1 MSVATVYSALNAALN
16 NGVIDLWSASAQ
28 AALAPIR
35 GVLGLFGIQDSYL
48 LSQASLTQGLGRVT
62 LTGSGVFGQPG
73 DPRGMR
79 FAVHGQLLYVE
90 PEGGIG
96 TFQLSLGIASGRW
109 TFSDFF
115 NPNCLPSSQ
124 GQESS
129 LGTVIWTPSFLHGL
143 ALESVVFSAD
153 SSADANLTLSGRLPA
168 NDLFAS
174 TLAMLA
180 PWPLSLSGTL
190 QMPANWTAIPVMELL
205 ARAAGSPVLNI
216 GSPATTG
223 DGPKG
228 LTLSNLGLQM
238 LVRDDLNTSE
248 WGRSSFSVVNLVGTA
263 SLGQGNAAL
272 VANVSTPLLLVGH
285 QWHLIAVF
293 DPAHASV
300 VRGVAQLSSIFGV
313 PALPLPDNFPLLETF
328 KFHEVDFT
336 FTSPDDQSP
345 PQLQSLALTIASEQ
359 QWSPPVPFV
368 TLHDIGTR
376 WVWAWGAIRD
386 DSSVFRQIGTVSGSV
401 FGTLRFG
408 DNGNTRQKVDIDVS
422 VSLPQLYIEGQMRS
436 GDYIPIGQAFSYF
449 FGAPGPAVGG
459 LQSAVVSE
467 LGFAAD
473 PLVQN
478 YSAETLVVFGTPDND
493 GPSADQGW
501 DINLVVITLRLEQI
515 GFWIS
520 AQNGRVGGG
529 LNGVFSF
536 FPAAADDDYESP
548 RLVFRADYPVQDPDA
563 PEGWRFSGGLY
574 QGTSISLSDLVA
586 QFLGL
591 GKAPASV
598 PQLTVDRLDVAFSTG
613 DRSYEL
619 GGTISMRWTPTLFG
633 TALKISA
640 AASIDI
646 AREGDAPADTPASGR
661 LSGEFSIN
669 RIGIEVG
676 MDVGVDEPTYLLKVY
691 VDTIWVQAITAWR
704 GEKDST
710 TNPRHQVIA
719 VQLGGT
725 TLGDMLEYLVN
736 LAAPTL
742 GFTLDSPWDVLKRIE
757 LSSFV
762 FTLDP
767 TNNVVE
773 FVYKATV
780 DLGFGSL
787 SAIGVRYTRGGAGKV
802 ELVLEGSL
810 LGKAYTGDNA
820 LAWDVVNDPPPAVP
834 GTGSSLVELRY
845 LGIGQRIRLQNP
857 VDTVAGNLALLKQFM
872 QPVENPSNLPTTSGS
887 GIAFSADSQWLI
899 GLDIGLMANTVDLGF
914 LFNDPILYG
923 LSVGLN
929 GEKAGSLAGLR
940 FEILYKKISDDVG
953 MFRVELRLPDAF
965 RTFQLGIASLT
976 LGTVVIEVYTNGN
989 FKVDLGFP
997 YNQDFSR
1004 SFSVQAYVF
1013 IGRGGVYF
1021 GLLDGV
1027 TSSQVPRIS
1036 NGTFS
1041 PVLEL
1046 GIGLAVGVG
1055 REIRAGILGG
1065 GAYVEVQVIF
1075 QGVLGWFN
1083 PASAGLPSAQYFRAL
1098 GIAALHGKV
1107 YGYVDFKVIKVS
1119 VSLEA
1124 YAQVSALFECY
1135 QPTQFDLKVSVRA
1148 EAKVKILFI
1157 KISFSFHVS
1166 LELSFTLGSVQ
1177 QTPWIVAPGGEPKGF
1192 QGSRLLAAP
1201 GRAGSLSG
1209 GQGPRSRR
1217 NRAQRVQVLSAQH
1230 LHQVL
1235 LRKRASNTLALL
1247 EDSDWDWAP
1256 SRSQWPDGQP
1266 RSALLYLLPSI
1277 SIGELPVSWSG
1288 PAVADATPNYRAAF
1302 ILCANSGVDPQAPN
1316 ARAEARRSAS
1326 HHALATSADDT
1337 ASLTPDLWVRTVLL
1351 YALYAIPEGP
1361 RSETD
1366 PLTAG
1371 QLALLAAVL
1380 DDPQSADAAFAWSN
1394 LDTLFATNLHLLL
1407 GADPGAVTEVGG
1419 MVAPLPPG
1427 LTRSGTPGGTLN
1439 FAEVNPVG
1447 PWYEWDLAQYMGQYL
1462 PVGGA
1467 SGPRPTVDDPA
1478 SYESFPTFIFR
1489 DYCLMLAKAAVQ
1501 EAGDLLASTRVSVAD
1516 AGGGKGQSLAQLA
1529 ATFASATIDYP
1540 IRSGDTVESVAQA
1553 LGASSAELLFLNPG
1567 LQRQLENA
1575 SVGSR
1580 LAVNLGIAP
1589 EVLAVDNANEAFALG
1604 SIELGTLLHQ
1614 AASGETLDAI
1624 ASLFNLGSSSLLFE
1638 ADGAGLGESAAL
1650 LDPAA
1655 PFDLPART
1663 WSKGPSSRL
1672 LAAATAYVRYRQPR
1686 LPPADWYAQA
1696 VFDGNAEL
1704 IARLTRDDLTV
1715 NSQELPPGQVLKVPQ
1730 GFNAVQ
1736 PTSDYTTQ
1744 PGDTLDQIAA
1754 TLALVQ
1760 VYSGQSPPEAADW
1773 QTFLGAV
1780 TSPGAGTYG
1789 LPASAGLHTRVGESL
1804 DALARR
1810 LLLDVNWTASSDPA
1824 VGTWQYA
1831 WANILTWA
1839 GPAAFLAPLAL
1850 VPVPNAVAKATD
1862 GEPLSFTLLA
1872 NTYGLDIAEAAT
1884 RLENLTGLYAIDTVL
1899 TVTQVPVI
1907 TVDQL
1912 LAQLLGG
1919 AALPRIVNQ
1928 GSRSLMAGLRAPK
1941 PVSDTQGHAVA
1952 DAQQPTP
1959 LYDLTGQQFDLAVD
1973 TAPDK
1978 ADAPA
1983 LALTLTAQ
1991 ASWISLVGSTV
2002 SAANSTSNSRFLAR
2016 SDIPAGMAVPTD
2028 VVQSLDYRYSNA
2040 QIIAM
2045 GPATRLA
2052 LPVVKAPA
2060 AMALAGLS
2068 PKAYGLTQRIELQ
2081 TPVALPIPGM
2091 DAPPVGAQPTLWPL
2105 PADLRAKAL
2114 AGSSVAYDLLTTAEG
2129 ASAGRDAVA
2138 VENTTWACRIS
2149 VAIKQV
2155 NDALTLFALQGVDE
2169 AERPTLL
2176 ALRAWLAAGEGSGTV
2191 VKVLARPAPDAGNCA
2206 GLSVLD
2212 SAPAQTWLIQAN
2224 LSTESVP
2231 RSPNVLLGRVNSLA
2245 RDGDPAPAASLDE
2258 LERFVTLLWEGSV
2271 VGGTGYTLGLDKG
2284 LPASAV
2290 DANGVASIDLLVIAG
2305 TQQGAA
2311 PQGRSLLPFN
2321 TCALV
2326 APGLDATIGTLYAED
2341 HNEEDMILQ
2350 ALVPAGSVG
2359 FNLTLEAP
2367 PEAAESTA
2375 ELQARR
2381 LFSLLGTQIPA
2392 RQDSPFSMA
2401 ASGMPAPPTPV
2412 ERDAPPA
2419 WKRQRLVRRGV
2430 LRDQRLAEDADP
2442 YWLYEQVLPLYR
2454 FATPSPLPRVPGLP
2468 TPDEDPYRGFGWAS
2482 SLPSAD
2488 VELHFQD
2495 ILGNPTG
2502 ANPAGQGQVSL
2513 PSGYTDPLLG
2523 VGDWPAVVSAW
2534 AVSADA
2540 GKVTLGISLEARPAT
2555 VMPSPSQ
2562 PGDAAAQTAD
2572 RQAEAYAK
2580 AYYQLGQPLSATVET
2595 SLDTSA
2601 AHGIE
2606 QAPLWRFAAASQA
2619 FSASAAQLGAAR
2631 APANATLATLA
2642 ADYSLRYTEM
2652 ALANAQVPMQALFGV
2667 GARLK
2672 VPAYALFAENDTA
2685 QSITALTRPDG
2696 WPSVSAEALL
2706 AAPENGDLPL
2716 RSGTVLQVSPAL
2728 TRNTGDGS
2736 ANLATLANALGT
2748 LPGLLAGDNASLT
2761 ILTPGI
2767 TFSVA
2772 VSEAERVSVTVT
2784 EASVPMPIRSL
2795 EQVCTAFAA
2804 LGVNIGVID
2813 LGQSHQALP
2822 AIFQAN
2828 QLISSTVWVAGSDDS
2843 LAHNGSGLDQ
2853 AALAALNT
2861 HSVNLFEMGALLYL
2875 GDFNDG
2881 AGITADGAQTLHQ
2894 FADAH
2899 ACPAELLLGA
2909 NPSLAVPSDGA
2920 FALPGRVSWPGDAA
2934 QVRVPYSIQS
2944 GDSLDT
2950 IAPRFAETTQALA
2963 TANLEM
2969 PCVVAGGVTLD
2980 ISVDGQSCSLTTAA
2994 NGQSLAATLTQLQ
3007 AQAPAATL
3015 TDLLTG
3021 IGAAP
3026 QALSTGALLICAA
3039 AQFNSPTAP
3048 SAIAGLLGVSAGA
3061 FALAN
3066 VGTPNLIASGI
3077 TLAAPHGQTRVITQ
3091 ANDCLNSL
3099 IVRFAEAGVQ
3109 VNAQDIVDTPANA
3122 DKALF
3127 AAGAPALV
3135 PPAGLRISLPIGAS
3149 GPYPGPAFPLNV
3161 SLTLSR
3167 PAALINPD
3175 FAADNQGGVS
3185 RCSSPIP
3192 APQAPAAEDQGGG
3205 LAFNAFIS
3213 AMRAA
3218 LPDLRIATGRA
3229 LEDSRDLWAV
3239 NFGAAGIRSLN
3250 IAGATTVPGAPGP
3263 QPRFFALTPLYKCLV
3278 SRQGVGL
3285 QALKPD
3291 GTLSQASSQHDFQ
3304 GIDVEPWAG
3313 RFLSDMD
3320 RILGTA
3326 NVAALY
3332 RTPDTR
3338 QTLADLVTVKRQLA
3352 GAIPEGLEP
3361 VLEINDP
3368 DAVAGQAAAATTL
3381 QQQLGISLSRAW
3393 SASTLVQL
3401 NRQVT
3406 SAWQAPGTTLLP
3418 ADMYGGIEVTRG
3430 GEDRSWNM
3438 SAGKC
3443 WLTDFSPFITLLL
3456 TESDPASHRSV
3467 TASMAFG
3474 ITDLERNITSAG
3486 LPDGYAASQWL
3497 TFVPPLGGSNLP
3509 SALSV
3514 DLGEVSVPIPL
3525 RDFPAL
3531 PVIIDQ
3537 RASTTA
3543 LNAERRQSLRSR
3555 RALSTMR
3562 ADSEVSM
3569 NNLALWDHRFTYSH
3583 EHAEQDEVSLTL
3595 SYNLRPDQMLR
3606 MAANEVDLFVQLARY
3621 IAVADTLWEI
3631 LGDLPDSGA
3640 LTPVQ
3645 SNAANTLRDLA
3656 SAVASSWNVR
3666 LGDSAPQ
3673 ARLQAPVTD
3682 AFVFQARVTDRDGP
3696 QASREVASLG
3706 LTALSA
3712 GVGPDGQWPQ
3722 VWALTSAGLR
3732 VELERASV
3740 SAAESRYQVPADVHV
3755 PASWPTFS
3763 LIFTRLNVA
3772 RWQNATGSILVQRNQ
3787 KLLGANGPAT
3797 NPAFVFQT
3805 DRVEAA
3811 SVATPLNTWDQ
3822 RVPLATAPTTV
3833 SAALQAAFDNLF
3845 GSAAQDG
3852 GLSITA
3858 GVAYAYELATDPL
3871 DPRHGLVGETPVF
3884 LYPNQVL
3891 DGSTAGNLQTAVDTW
3906 REQANPQREG
3916 GEWVFSL
3923 TLYSALEEDRRP
3935 LLVIGNLYLPMV
3947 LEGR

>member
-1 MSVATVYSALNAALN
+1 MSVATVYSALNGALH
-16 NGVIDLWSASAQ
+16 NGVIDLWAASAQ
-28 AALAPIR
+28 AALAPVR
-35 GVLGLFGIQDSYL
+35 GVLGLFGIDGSYL
-48 LSQASLTQGLGRVT
+48 FSDASLSQGLDRVT
-62 LTGSGVFGQPG
+62 LTGSGTFGQPG
-73 DPRGMR
+73 DPQGMR
-79 FAVHGQLLYVE
+79 FNVHGQLLYTQA
-90 PEGGIG
+90 GDDSGN
-96 TFQLSLGIASGRW
+96 FQLSLAINGAWS
-109 TFSDFF
+109 FSTFF
-115 NPNCLPSSQ
+115 NPQCLPDTQ
-124 GQESS
+124 GKSDSS
-129 LGTVIWTPSFLHGL
+129 LGEVIWNPSCLLDL
-143 ALESVVFSAD
+143 ALEAAVFRAD
-153 SSADANLTLSGRLPA
+153 SRAGGSLELSGRLPA
-168 NDLFAS
+168 NTIFAAA
-174 TLAMLA
+174 LDMLA
-180 PWPLSLSGTL
+180 PWPLSLAGPL
-190 QMPANWTAIPVMELL
+190 VMPTNWTSVPVMDLRAL
-205 ARAAGSPVLNI
+205 AAGSPTLDV
-216 GSPATTG
+216 GSPAPAG
-223 DGPKG
+223 DGPGG
-228 LTLSNLGLQM
+228 LVLSSLGLQL
-238 LVRDDLNTSE
+238 LVRDDLDE
-248 WGRSSFSVVNLVGTA
+248 ERWGRSSFSVINLVGTV
-263 SLGQGNAAL
+263 SLGRDSTAL
-272 VANVSTPLLLVGH
+272 VADLSTPLLVVGE
-285 QWHLIAVF
+285 QWQLTAVF
-293 DPAHASV
+293 DPANASV
-300 VRGVAQLSSIFGV
+300 VRGMAQLSTIFGL

-328 KFHEVDFT
+328 KFREVNLT
-336 FTSPDDQSP
+336 FTSPEGGGI
-345 PQLQSLALTIASEQ
+345 PQLQGLAVTIGSDQ

-376 WVWAWGAIRD
+376 WVWAWGAIKADGGSARD
-386 DSSVFRQIGTVSGSV
+386 TGTVSGSV
-401 FGTLRFG
+401 FGSLRFG
-408 DNGNTRQKVDIDVS
+408 DNANTGKKVDIDVS
-422 VSLPQLYIEGQMRS
+422 VSLPQLYIQGQMRS

-449 FGAPGPAVGG
+449 FGAAGPAVGG

-473 PLVQN
+473 PLAQN
-478 YSAETLVVFGTPDND
+478 YSAETLVVFGDPNDQEPDIN
-493 GPSADQGW
+493 QGW
-501 DINLVVITLRLEQI
+501 DIDLVVITLRLEQI
-515 GFWIS
+515 GFWIT
-520 AQNGRVGGG
+520 AQNGKIGGG

-536 FPAAADDDYESP
+536 FPAAAQDDYESP
-548 RLVFRADYPVQDPDA
+548 RLVFSADYPVQDPES
-563 PEGWRFSGGLY
+563 PEGWRFAGGLY
-574 QGTSISLSDLVA
+574 QGTTISLSDLVA

-598 PQLTVDRLDVAFSTG
+598 PQLSVDRLDVAFSTG
-613 DRSYEL
+613 DKSYEL

-633 TALKISA
+633 TELKISA

-646 AREGDAPADTPASGR
+646 ARDGGAAADKPASGR

-669 RIGIEVG
+669 RIGVEVG
-676 MDVGVDEPTYLLKVY
+676 MDVGVEEPTYLLKVY

-704 GEKDST
+704 GDKDST
-710 TNPRHQVIA
+710 SNPRHQVIS

-742 GFTLDSPWDVLKRIE
+742 GFTLDAPWDVLKRIE

-773 FVYKATV
+773 FVYKAKV
-780 DLGFGSL
+780 DVGFGSL
-787 SAIGVRYTRGGAGKV
+787 SAIGVRYTRAGAGKV
-802 ELVLEGSL
+802 ELILEGTL
-810 LGKAYTGDNA
+810 LGKSFTGDDA

-834 GTGSSLVELRY
+834 GTGSALVELRY
-845 LGIGQRIRLQNP
+845 LSIGQRIRLQNP

-872 QPVENPSNLPTTSGS
+872 QPVENPDNLPTTGGS
-887 GIAFSADSQWLI
+887 GIAFSTDSQWLI
-899 GLDIGLMANTVDLGF
+899 GLDIGLMGNTLDLGF

-965 RTFQLGIASLT
+965 RTFQIGIASLT

-1055 REIRAGILGG
+1055 KEIRAGILGG

-1083 PASAGLPSAQYFRAL
+1083 PSSAGLPSAQYFRAL

-1135 QPTQFDLKVSVRA
+1135 RPTQFDLKVSVRA

-1177 QTPWIVAPGGEPKGF
+1177 QTPWIVAPGGDPKGF
-1192 QGSRLLAAP
+1192 QDARLLTAP

-1209 GQGPRSRR
+1209 GQGPRARR
-1217 NRAQRVQVLSAQH
+1217 NRAQRLQVLGAQH
-1230 LHQVL
+1230 LYQVL
-1235 LRKRASNTLALL
+1235 ERKRLANTLAQT
-1247 EDSDWDWAP
+1247 EDSDWDWNP
-1256 SRSQWPDGQP
+1256 GRSQWPDGQP
-1266 RSALLYLLPSI
+1266 RTALLYLLPSI
-1277 SIGELPVSWSG
+1277 SIGELPVSWNG
-1288 PAVADATPNYRAAF
+1288 PAEADPSPNYRAAF
-1302 ILCANSGVDPQAPN
+1302 ILCANSGVDPLAPN

-1326 HHALATSADDT
+1326 HHALAASAEDT

-1351 YALYAIPEGP
+1351 YALYAIPDGP
-1361 RSETD
+1361 RSATD
-1366 PLTAG
+1366 SLTAG

-1447 PWYEWDLAQYMGQYL
+1447 PWYEWDLARYMGQYL

-1467 SGPRPTVDDPA
+1467 SGPRPAEDDPA

-1501 EAGDLLASTRVSVAD
+1501 EAGDLLASTTLSVGD
-1516 AGGGKGQSLAQLA
+1516 NGSGKGQSLAQLA

-1540 IRSGDTVESVAQA
+1540 VRAGDTVESVALA

-1567 LQRQLENA
+1567 LQRRLDTA
-1575 SVGSR
+1575 AVGSR
-1580 LAVNLGIAP
+1580 VPVKLGIAP
-1589 EVLAVDNANEAFALG
+1589 QVLAEDNASQAFALD
-1604 SIELGTLLHQ
+1604 SVDLGPLLHQ

-1624 ASLFNLGSSSLLFE
+1624 ASLFNLGSSSQLFE
-1638 ADGAGLGESAAL
+1638 ADGTGLGQSSEL

-1655 PFDLPART
+1655 PFDLPPRT
-1663 WSKGPSSRL
+1663 WSNGPSSQL

-1686 LPPADWYAQA
+1686 LLPADWYAQA

-1736 PTSDYTTQ
+1736 PTSDYSTQ
-1744 PGDTLDQIAA
+1744 PGDTLDRIAA

-1760 VYSGQSPPEAADW
+1760 VYPQLSPPEAADW
-1773 QTFLGAV
+1773 QFFLAAV
-1780 TSPGAGTYG
+1780 TSPAANTYG
-1789 LPASAGLHTRVGESL
+1789 LPATTGLYARAGESL

-1810 LLLDVNWTASSDPA
+1810 LLLDVSWTASADPA
-1824 VGTWQYA
+1824 VGTWNYA
-1831 WANILTWA
+1831 WADIMAWA
-1839 GPAAFLAPLAL
+1839 GPATFLAPLAL
-1850 VPVPNAVAKATD
+1850 VPVPNAVAKAVD
-1862 GEPLSFTLLA
+1862 GQALSFTLLA
-1872 NTYGLDIAEAAT
+1872 DTYGLAIADAAV
-1884 RLENLTGLYAIDTVL
+1884 RLENLAGLYAIDTVL
-1899 TVTQVPVI
+1899 SVTQVPVI
-1907 TVDQL
+1907 SVDQL

-1928 GSRSLMAGLRAPK
+1928 GSRLLMAGLRAPK
-1941 PVSDTQGHAVA
+1941 PVTDAQGHAIA
-1952 DAQQPTP
+1952 DPQQPTP

-1978 ADAPA
+1978 ADEPA
-1983 LALTLTAQ
+1983 LDMTLTAQ
-1991 ASWISLVGSTV
+1991 CNWISLVDSTT
-2002 SAANSTSNSRFLAR
+2002 SGANAQVNSRFLAR
-2016 SDIPAGMAVPTD
+2016 SDIPAGLAVPTD
-2028 VVQSLDYRYSNA
+2028 VVQSLNYRYSNA

-2045 GPATRLA
+2045 GPATSLS

-2068 PKAYGLTQRIELQ
+2068 PRAYGLTQRIELQ
-2081 TPVALPIPGM
+2081 SPVALPIPGM

-2129 ASAGRDAVA
+2129 ASAGRDAVVVA
-2138 VENTTWACRIS
+2138 NATWACRIP
-2149 VAIKQV
+2149 VAIKQI

-2191 VKVLARPAPDAGNCA
+2191 VRVLALPAPNAGNAA
-2206 GLSVLD
+2206 GVSVLD
-2212 SAPAQTWLIQAN
+2212 STPAQTWLIQAN

-2231 RSPNVLLGRVNSLA
+2231 RAPDLRLGRVNSLA
-2245 RDGDPAPAASLDE
+2245 RDGNPAPAASLDE

-2311 PQGRSLLPFN
+2311 AQGRSLLPFN

-2367 PEAAESTA
+2367 AEDADNSA
-2375 ELQARR
+2375 EVQARR

-2392 RQDSPFSMA
+2392 SAGSPFAMP

-2412 ERDAPPA
+2412 EKDAPPA

-2430 LRDQRLAEDADP
+2430 LRDQRLAEEADP
-2442 YWLYEQVLPLYR
+2442 YWLYEQILPLYR

-2468 TPDEDPYRGFGWAS
+2468 NPDDDPYRGFGWAD
-2482 SLPSAD
+2482 SLPSAA
-2488 VELHFQD
+2488 VVLTFQD
-2495 ILGNPTG
+2495 ILGNQTG
-2502 ANPAGQGQVSL
+2502 GNPAGQGQVSL

-2523 VGDWPAVVSAW
+2523 VGDWPAMVSAW
-2534 AVSADA
+2534 TVSASEA
-2540 GKVTLGISLEARPAT
+2540 GVTLSISLEARPAT

-2562 PGDAAAQTAD
+2562 PGDAAAQSAG

-2580 AYYQLGQPLSATVET
+2580 AYYQLGQPLDAAVET

-2631 APANATLATLA
+2631 APAGATLASLA
-2642 ADYSLRYTEM
+2642 EDYSLRYAEM

-2685 QSITALTRPDG
+2685 QSISAMVRPDG
-2696 WPSVSAEALL
+2696 WPSISAEALL
-2706 AAPENGDLPL
+2706 AAPQNGDLPL
-2716 RSGTVLQVSPAL
+2716 RSGAVLKVSPPL

-2736 ANLATLANALGT
+2736 ASLAALANALGT

-2772 VSEAERVSVTVT
+2772 VSEAEMVSVTVT
-2784 EASVPMPIRSL
+2784 EADAPTPVRSL
-2795 EQVCTAFAA
+2795 QQVCTAFAG
-2804 LGVNIGVID
+2804 LGVNISVND

-2822 AIFQAN
+2822 AIFQAS
-2828 QLISSTVWVAGSDDS
+2828 QLISSTAWVAGSDDS

-2861 HSVNLFEMGALLYL
+2861 SSVNLFEMGALLYL
-2875 GDFNDG
+2875 GDFNGG
-2881 AGITADGAQTLHQ
+2881 AGISADGAQTLHQ

-2909 NPSLAVPSDGA
+2909 NPDLAVPGDGA
-2920 FALPGRVSWPGDAA
+2920 FALPGRVSWPGDMA
-2934 QVRVPYSIQS
+2934 QVRVPYSIQH
-2944 GDSLDT
+2944 GDSLDS
-2950 IAPRFAETTQALA
+2950 IAPRFAQSTLELA

-2969 PCVVAGGVTLD
+2969 PVVLAGGVTLD
-2980 ISVDGQSCSLTTAA
+2980 ISVGGQSYSLTTAA
-2994 NGQSLAATLTQLQ
+2994 GGQSLATTLDQLQ
-3007 AQAPAATL
+3007 QQAPAATL
-3015 TDLLTG
+3015 ADLLEGMGDDT
-3021 IGAAP
+3021 
-3026 QALSTGALLICAA
+3026 QALNTGALLVCPA
-3039 AQFNSPTAP
+3039 AQFATATAP

-3066 VGTPNLIASGI
+3066 VGTPQLIASGV
-3077 TLAAPHGQTRVITQ
+3077 TLIAPQGQASVETR
-3091 ANDCLNSL
+3091 ANDSLNSL

-3109 VNAQDIVDTPANA
+3109 VSAQEIVETPANA
-3122 DKALF
+3122 DKPLF
-3127 AAGAPALV
+3127 AADAPALV
-3135 PPAGLRISLPIGAS
+3135 PPADALVRLPIGAT

-3175 FAADNQGGVS
+3175 FAANNDGGVS
-3185 RCSSPIP
+3185 RSSSPIP
-3192 APQAPAAEDQGGG
+3192 APQVPAAQDQGGG
-3205 LAFNAFIS
+3205 LAFNAFIA

-3218 LPDLRIATGRA
+3218 LPKLRIATGRA
-3229 LEDSRDLWAV
+3229 LEDSRDLWVV
-3239 NFGAAGIRSLN
+3239 NFGDAGISALS
-3250 IAGATTVPGAPGP
+3250 IAGATSVPGAAGP
-3263 QPRFFALTPLYKCLV
+3263 QPRFFALTPLYKSLV
-3278 SRQGVGL
+3278 SRQGVVL
-3285 QALKPD
+3285 QALKAD
-3291 GTLSQASSQHDFQ
+3291 GTLSEASSQHDFQ

-3313 RFLSDMD
+3313 RFLSDID
-3320 RILGTA
+3320 RILGAA

-3338 QTLADLVTVKRQLA
+3338 QTLGDLVAVKRQLA
-3352 GAIPEGLEP
+3352 GAIPEGLQP
-3361 VLEINDP
+3361 VLEISDP
-3368 DAVAGQAAAATTL
+3368 QAAAGQAAAAITL

-3401 NRQVT
+3401 NREVT

-3418 ADMYGGIEVTRG
+3418 ADMYGGIEVTSG
-3430 GEDRSWNM
+3430 GEERSWSM

-3456 TESDPASHRSV
+3456 TESDPASHRAV
-3467 TASMAFG
+3467 TANMAFG

-3497 TFVPPLGGSNLP
+3497 TFVPPLGDSNLP
-3509 SALSV
+3509 TAVSV

-3531 PVIIDQ
+3531 PVIIEQ
-3537 RASTTA
+3537 RASATA
-3543 LNAERRQSLRSR
+3543 LDAALRQRLRSR
-3555 RALSTMR
+3555 RALSTLR
-3562 ADSEVSM
+3562 ADSDVSLG
-3569 NNLALWDHRFTYSH
+3569 NLALWDHRFTYSH
-3583 EHAEQDEVSLTL
+3583 EHAEQDDVSLTL
-3595 SYNLRPDQMLR
+3595 SYNLRPDQTLR
-3606 MAANEVDLFVQLARY
+3606 MAASDADLFVQLARY
-3621 IAVADTLWEI
+3621 IAVADNLWEI

-3656 SAVASSWNVR
+3656 AAVATSWNVR
-3666 LGDSAPQ
+3666 LVDSVAD

-3682 AFVFQARVTDRDGP
+3682 TFGFQARVTDRDGP
-3696 QASREVASLG
+3696 LASREVASLG

-3722 VWALTSAGLR
+3722 VWALTAAGLM
-3732 VELERASV
+3732 VALERESV
-3740 SAAESRYQVPADVHV
+3740 SASESRYQVPADAHV
-3755 PASWPTFS
+3755 AASWPTFS
-3763 LIFTRLNVA
+3763 LVFAGLNVA

-3787 KLLGANGPAT
+3787 KLLGADGPAT

-3811 SVATPLNTWDQ
+3811 SIATPLNSWDQ
-3822 RVPLATAPTTV
+3822 RVPLASTPTTV
-3833 SAALQAAFDNLF
+3833 SAALQAAFDTLF

-3852 GLSITA
+3852 GLSVTA

-3871 DPRHGLVGETPVF
+3871 DPNHGLVGETPVY
-3884 LYPNQVL
+3884 LYPNQTL
-3891 DGSTAGNLQTAVDTW
+3891 DSSTAGNLQTAVDTW
-3906 REQANPQREG
+3906 RNLANPQREG

-3923 TLYSALEEDRRP
+3923 TLYSSLEEDRRP

-3947 LEGR
+3947 LEVG